1 MKTMAM
7 VMAGLVALGV
17 ATPRPAQAINEEWA
31 AVAGF
36 VGGVLFSEASR
47 CDRTVVVE
55 RPVVERRVVHRPV
68 VIERPEPCGY
78 WEVRRVKVWVPGSW
92 TYIDL
97 GCNRYRKVW
106 NEGYYR
112 WESQRVWVETSSRHH
127 RGYVRR

>member
-1 MKTMAM
+1 MKAIWMMLT
-7 VMAGLVALGV
+7 GLVALGV

-55 RPVVERRVVHRPV
+55 RPVYERRIVHRPV
-68 VIERPEPCGY
+68 IIEEPEPCGY
-78 WEVRRVKVWVPGSW
+78 WEVRKEKIWVPGNW
-92 TYIDL
+92 TYVDI
-97 GCNRYRKVW
+97 GCGRYRKVW

-112 WESQRVWVETSSRHH
+112 WESRRVWVETSPRV
-127 RGYVRR
+127 VRRYRR